1 MHRSTLYS
9 FDGPFQLVHVD
20 DENLKLLGSSV
31 TTPRYV
37 LLPVDFYSSKV
48 YVYPMHS
55 RKQILQKI
63 ALFYYEIKIIKEKI
77 NL

>member
-9 FDGPFQLVHVD
+9 FDGPFQLVHAD

-48 YVYPMHS
+48 YVYLMHS